1 MLYERNTK
9 ANSHPEDEESND
21 EGLEVDSSEVKD
33 HVHTEVSWSIEQKVN
48 EETQNDDSPHCS
60 ETDVQEAWYSD
71 ERHAEEEAV
80 DVEQHE
86 HEGKLLEELE
96 WCLHDG
102 SFLWYQVNQ
111 SCDAKQA
118 HLNE

>member
-60 ETDVQEAWYSD
+60 ETDVQEA
-71 ERHAEEEAV
+71 
-80 DVEQHE
+80 
-86 HEGKLLEELE
+86 
-96 WCLHDG
+96 
-102 SFLWYQVNQ
+102 
-111 SCDAKQA
+111 
-118 HLNE
+118 